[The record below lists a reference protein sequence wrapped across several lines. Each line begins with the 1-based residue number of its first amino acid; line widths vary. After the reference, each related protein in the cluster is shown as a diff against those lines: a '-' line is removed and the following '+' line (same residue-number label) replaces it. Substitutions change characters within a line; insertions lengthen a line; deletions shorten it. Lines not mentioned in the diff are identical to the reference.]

1 MQAAQP
7 PRVTTDIDVLANARA
22 RPSGTTWA
30 TQRLEEMGATLTAVD
45 GLDGHRGFRF
55 ELDDQIIDVLAPD
68 GLGKAARTAGKLE
81 TIQISGGKQALE
93 RTEIVEIVVDGVS
106 SQVRR
111 PTLLG
116 AVLLKA
122 RALLVHSRP
131 EDQRED
137 LITLGH
143 V

>member
-45 GLDGHRGFRF
+45 GLDGHRGFRSGQ
-55 ELDDQIIDVLAPD
+55 DDQIIDVLAPG
-68 GLGKAARTAGKLE
+68 GLGKAARRAGKLE
-81 TIQISGGKQALE
+81 TIQIPGGTQALE
-93 RTEIVEIVVDGVS
+93 RTEIVEIVVDRVS

-116 AVLLKA
+116 AVLLKG